1 MRKKDMRYIKIMNFD
16 KEANAIINRAIQ
28 FSESESCG
36 EINTVHLFLA
46 LVEKTEMGK
55 DILEQMNTTF
65 DSLYESYKD
74 IAKTG
79 DYYNNNGRV
88 DIYNLDNMTQ
98 ELFIILTA
106 ATSRMAMRNRN
117 VTAKSLFEQ
126 LLSVESETLDDF
138 LERFDTSVEQILNS
152 RSKKFVIPEQL
163 SNFVVDMNSEDS
175 KNKEQISNVNEYV
188 DTMIEVLSRKLEA
201 NPCLVGEA
209 GIGKTTIARAFVQR
223 ILSGNVPNEFK
234 DTHVAYINSALLTSG
249 TRYRGDFEE
258 RMQYLIDWA
267 SKSNVI
273 LFLDEIHTF
282 INLGSNSDSA
292 ETAGNM
298 IKKALSDGDIK
309 IIGATTTKE
318 YHKFIEK
325 DPAFNRRLQ
334 VIDIKEP
341 SVENAI
347 EMISSTISNYETFH
361 NVSIPKECI
370 KLAVELSDRYIKD
383 KALPAKA
390 YKILDQAGTV
400 VKLSGRDTVTD
411 NDVLSTVS
419 KITGMNVNKLNK
431 SEAKQLLSLE
441 DTINK
446 NLIGQ
451 ENAVKTVCKAIRRS
465 KAGVREE
472 NKPLA
477 SFLFVGPTGVGKTE
491 LCKVLSKEV
500 AMGDTSFI
508 KVDMSEFSEK
518 HSTSKM
524 IGTAPGYVGY
534 GEGGQLTEKVKHN
547 PYSLI
552 LFDEIEKANPE
563 VFNIFLQLLDEGKM
577 TDGEGNTVDFTNCI
591 IVMTSNA
598 GYGAEK
604 IGKSRLGFGATDSN
618 IDNPEKIAMEALKEN
633 FKPEFLN
640 RLDNIVVFDKL
651 NEEQCSNITT
661 LMLRRLAE
669 RIYKNNGISI
679 AFRKSLVNHIVSAG
693 FSSEYGARNLR
704 REIQDTVEDLLADS
718 ILSEELVKGDKAVVT
733 WKNNKVFITKN
744 TAIVTKSDKEK

>member
-1 MRKKDMRYIKIMNFD
+1 MRKKDMQYIKIMNFD

-163 SNFVVDMNSEDS
+163 NNFVVDMNSEDS
-175 KNKEQISNVNEYV
+175 KNKEQISNVNQYV

-282 INLGSNSDSA
+282 INLGSNNDSA

-604 IGKSRLGFGATDSN
+604 IGKGRLGFGATDSN
-618 IDNPEKIAMEALKEN
+618 IDNPEKIAMEALKES

-679 AFRKSLVNHIVSAG
+679 TFRKPLVNHIVSAG

>member
-1 MRKKDMRYIKIMNFD
+1 MNKKNMQYIRLMNFD
-16 KEANAIINRAIQ
+16 NEANAIVNRAIQ
-28 FSESESCG
+28 FSESEHCN

-46 LVEKTEMGK
+46 LVEKTEFGN
-55 DILEQMNTTF
+55 DILESLNTTF
-65 DSLYESYKD
+65 DMFYESYQIKAESGVYGSSD
-74 IAKTG
+74 
-79 DYYNNNGRV
+79 NGV
-88 DIYNLDNMTQ
+88 DPYNLDTMSQ
-98 ELFIILTA
+98 ELFMVL
-106 ATSRMAMRNRN
+106 ATVTTKMTMRRRP
-117 VTAKSLFEQ
+117 VTPKALFDY
-126 LLSVESETLDDF
+126 LLEIDSDALNDFLDYVGVSVEDIKNMSKS
-138 LERFDTSVEQILNS
+138 RFT
-152 RSKKFVIPEQL
+152 IPEQL

-175 KNKEQISNVNEYV
+175 KNKEKISNVDEYV
-188 DTMIEVLSRKLEA
+188 DTMIEILSRKLEA

-209 GIGKTTIARAFVQR
+209 GVGKTTIARAFVQR
-223 ILSGNVPNEFK
+223 ILSGEVPKKFK
-234 DTHVAYINSALLTSG
+234 NTHVIYINSALLTSG

-258 RMQYLIDWA
+258 RMKCLIDWA
-267 SKSNVI
+267 SKSDII

-282 INLGSNSDSA
+282 INLNSNGDSSD
-292 ETAGNM
+292 TAGNM
-298 IKKALSDGDIK
+298 IKKALSDGDIRV
-309 IIGATTTKE
+309 IGATTTKE

-325 DPAFNRRLQ
+325 DSAFNRRMQ
-334 VIDIKEP
+334 VVDIKEP
-341 SVENAI
+341 SIDVAI
-347 EMISSTISNYETFH
+347 EMIASTISNYEEFH
-361 NVSIPKECI
+361 NVKIPNECI

-400 VKLSGRDTVTD
+400 VKLSAREEVTEG
-411 NDVLSTVS
+411 DVLSTVS
-419 KITGMNVNKLNK
+419 KITGMNINKLNK

-441 DTINK
+441 DTIAK
-446 NLIGQ
+446 QLVGQ

-491 LCKVLSKEV
+491 LCRVLSNEV
-500 AMGDTSFI
+500 AMGDASFI

-552 LFDEIEKANPE
+552 LFDEIEKAHPE

-604 IGKSRLGFGATDSN
+604 LGKGKLGFEVTDVN
-618 IDNPEKIAMEALKEN
+618 NDDPEKIAMEALKET

-640 RLDNIVVFDKL
+640 RLDNIVIFDKL
-651 NEEQCSNITT
+651 TEEQSKKIVT
-661 LMLRRLAE
+661 LMLSRLSD
-669 RIYKNNGISI
+669 RIFKNNGINVT
-679 AFRKSLVNHIVSAG
+679 FRKPLVNHIASTG

-704 REIQDTVEDLLADS
+704 REIQNTLEDLLADK
-718 ILSEELVKGDKAVVT
+718 ILSDEIIKGDNVIVT
-733 WKNNKVFITKN
+733 WKDNKVFITKN
-744 TAIVTKSDKEK
+744 TALVAKSDKEN

>member
-1 MRKKDMRYIKIMNFD
+1 MRKKDMQYIKIMNFD

-175 KNKEQISNVNEYV
+175 KNKEQISNVNQYV

-604 IGKSRLGFGATDSN
+604 IGKGRLGFGATDSN
-618 IDNPEKIAMEALKEN
+618 IDNPEKIAMEALKES

-679 AFRKSLVNHIVSAG
+679 TFRKPLVNHIVSAG

>member
-1 MRKKDMRYIKIMNFD
+1 MRKKDMQYIKIMNFD

-282 INLGSNSDSA
+282 INLGSNNDSA

-411 NDVLSTVS
+411 SDVLSTVS
-419 KITGMNVNKLNK
+419 KITGMNVNRLNK

-446 NLIGQ
+446 RLIGQ

-604 IGKSRLGFGATDSN
+604 IGKGRLGFGATDSN
-618 IDNPEKIAMEALKEN
+618 IDNPEKIAMEALKES